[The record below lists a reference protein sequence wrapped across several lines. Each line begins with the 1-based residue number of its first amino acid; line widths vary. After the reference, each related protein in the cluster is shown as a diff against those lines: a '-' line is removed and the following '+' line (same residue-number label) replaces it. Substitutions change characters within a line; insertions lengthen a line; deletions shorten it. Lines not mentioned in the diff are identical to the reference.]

1 MLAIVGGNL
10 VAHDRV
16 HHAGCRAKELLI
28 FVFLHFAVVHRLGH
42 ARQRTDKQ
50 TRTNKNMTQF
60 HLGTYLNLAKDKV
73 LSALCQHFSVVCNA
87 R

>member
-1 MLAIVGGNL
+1 
-10 VAHDRV
+10 
-16 HHAGCRAKELLI
+16 
-28 FVFLHFAVVHRLGH
+28 
-42 ARQRTDKQ
+42 
-50 TRTNKNMTQF
+50 MTQF